1 MQNLFH
7 HVMKE
12 KTIRE
17 ELQETL
23 DSHSSETYS
32 QELNPYVK
40 GVLYIAG
47 AVALVWASQF
57 VFSAFAGAIHEFKN
71 LRKSIH
77 E

>member
-1 MQNLFH
+1 
-7 HVMKE
+7 MKE

-17 ELQETL
+17 KLQEPL
-23 DSHSSETYS
+23 HKDSSEAYS

-47 AVALVWASQF
+47 AVAVVWVSQY
-57 VFSAFAGAIHEFKN
+57 VFSAFAGAIREFKN

-77 E
+77 EQ